1 MRCWRNSTRD
11 PALGGGLPRGP
22 SAARASRVAAQA
34 PDPQPGV
41 PVVQYL
47 DIIRED
53 IADTNETG
61 FAARRRECAA
71 YPHPPAVVEREVLLK
86 PGMPYDSALAA
97 ETARNL
103 RALGIFRDVLVDTV
117 RSDSGLTLRVVTKD
131 GWSTFPI
138 FDITTAAGQSAF
150 AIGIA
155 EANLLGL
162 AASGWSATAA
172 IPIAPPGSS
181 PSSSPASSAGR
192 SISACRWR
200 NAPTAAFISGQVGM
214 PFYSLYSRWALGRRR
229 HLLRGDVLVFAN
241 GILTPYQTLSR
252 QLTLVRLDGAKALK
266 ASPRGYLRV
275 GITAQLQSNSFL
287 PTPVTVPRID
297 TTQVAV
303 GAYIS
308 ALRATFAVVQN
319 VRSFGGRKTSR
330 SARAFASGLL
340 AAPSA
345 FGYAESGAGCSSTPR
360 RVSVFPRGSRAGE
373 CARPTASS
381 PGPAS
386 TPGRSCFKG
395 NLIIQ
400 PNVKNAIIVGGFV
413 GWQKNPV
420 PGNQFDLG
428 LVYGPRAYPLHAF
441 AGRSRRSCV
450 AAEYRWTFVEN
461 LGGLLGLALG
471 TFVDYGGAWYSG
483 EAPRTGT
490 DFGAGIRFGP
500 SRSATPV
507 LFRLDLA
514 YRLEAAPFSAG
525 WSIVF
530 GEGFTF

>member
-1 MRCWRNSTRD
+1 VIARW
-11 PALGGGLPRGP
+11 
-22 SAARASRVAAQA
+22 AATCIAVVPLLASRVAAQA
-34 PDPQPGV
+34 TDPQPGV
-41 PVVQYL
+41 PVVQYV

-61 FAARRRECAA
+61 FAARAA
-71 YPHPPAVVEREVLLK
+71 NALHIRTRQRVVEREVLLK
-86 PGMPYDSALAA
+86 PGMPYDSVLAA

-131 GWSTFPI
+131 GWTTFPI
-138 FDITTAAGQSAF
+138 FDITTAAGQSAVAF
-150 AIGIA
+150 GVA

-162 AASGWSATAA
+162 AALGLVRYSSNPDRTAWLFA
-172 IPIAPPGSS
+172 FKQPRIF
-181 PSSSPASSAGR
+181 AGR
-192 SISACRWR
+192 INLGLSVEERSDGRA
-200 NAPTAAFISGQVGM
+200 ISGQLGM
-214 PFYSLYSRWALGRRR
+214 PFYSVASRWALGGDATYFD
-229 HLLRGDVLVFAN
+229 GDVLVFAN

-252 QLTLVRLDGAKALK
+252 QLTLVRVDGAKALK
-266 ASPRGYLRV
+266 ASPRGYVRA
-275 GITAQLQSNSFL
+275 GIFAQLESNSFL
-287 PTPVTVPRID
+287 PSPVTMVRLD

-303 GAYIS
+303 GAYVS
-308 ALRATFAVVQN
+308 ALRARFAVVQN
-319 VRSFGGRKTSR
+319 VRSFGRVEDVAIGQSVRV
-330 SARAFASGLL
+330 GLL

-345 FGYAESGAGCSSTPR
+345 FGYAENGVGLQL
-360 RVSVFPRGSRAGE
+360 
-373 CARPTASS
+373 TAST
-381 PGPAS
+381 GFRFPAS
-386 TPGRSCFKG
+386 LAQLSAAVNGLVTGSGVDSGSVVLKG
-395 NLIIQ
+395 NLIVQ
-400 PNVKNAIIVGGFV
+400 PNAKNAIIVGGFV

-441 AGRSRRSCV
+441 VGDRGFLV
-450 AAEYRWTFVEN
+450 AAEYRWTFAEN

-483 EAPRTGT
+483 EVPRTGT

-500 SRSATPV
+500 NRSANPV

-514 YRLEAAPFSAG
+514 YRLEAMPFPSG